1 MRSTVSSFNAAEFR
15 RRAEDHHPDN
25 EIAGPGSTILAHG
38 DHVFNNDLIRG
49 LMDARLREA
58 AVLIPIID
66 DGDDAKVILTRRTV
80 ALRKH
85 SGQVAFP
92 GGAVDADD
100 ITPDVA
106 ALREAEEE
114 IGLDRGHVEVVG
126 QLPVYLTTTGF
137 RITPVLSIV
146 QPGYSLVAN
155 PDEVDAIFDVPL
167 SFLMNPSN
175 HVRESREWEGRMRHY
190 YRMPYGEHDI
200 WGVTA
205 GIIRTLY
212 ERLYR

>member
-1 MRSTVSSFNAAEFR
+1 MTQPLSRFNAAEFR

-25 EIAGPGSTILAHG
+25 EIAGPGPAILAHG
-38 DHVFNNDLIRG
+38 DHVFNSELVRG
-49 LMDARLREA
+49 LMNVRLREA
-58 AVLIPIID
+58 AVLVPIID
-66 DGDDAKVILTRRTV
+66 DGDDAKVILTRRTM

-92 GGAVDADD
+92 GGAMDAEDK
-100 ITPDVA
+100 TPDIA
-106 ALREAEEE
+106 AMREAEEE

-126 QLPVYLTTTGF
+126 HLPVYLTTTGF

-155 PDEVDAIFDVPL
+155 PEEVDAIFDVPL
-167 SFLMNPSN
+167 SFLMDPAN
-175 HVRESREWEGRMRHY
+175 HIRESREWEGQMRHY

>member
-1 MRSTVSSFNAAEFR
+1 MRQTLSRFNAADFR

-25 EIAGPGSTILAHG
+25 EIAGPGPAILAHG
-38 DHVFNNDLIRG
+38 DHVFNSDLVRG
-49 LMDARLREA
+49 LMNVSLREA

-66 DGDDAKVILTRRTV
+66 DGDDARVILTRRTV

-92 GGAVDADD
+92 GGAVDAEDK
-100 ITPDVA
+100 TPDIA

-114 IGLDRGHVEVVG
+114 IGLDRAHVEVVG

-155 PDEVDAIFDVPL
+155 PDEVDEIFDVPL
-167 SFLMNPSN
+167 SFLMDPDN
-175 HVRESREWEGRMRHY
+175 HIRESREWEGLMRHY
-190 YRMPYGEHDI
+190 YRMPYGEHNI